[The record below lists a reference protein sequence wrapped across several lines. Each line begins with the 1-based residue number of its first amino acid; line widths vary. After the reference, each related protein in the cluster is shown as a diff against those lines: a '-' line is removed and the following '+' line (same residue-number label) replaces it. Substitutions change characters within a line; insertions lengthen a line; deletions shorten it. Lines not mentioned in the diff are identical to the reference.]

1 MTDQQPSPPS
11 GPSPK
16 GPSPTGQ
23 SPTGQSP
30 NRNPWVTALLI
41 LIGIILLLPGLCS
54 VILTGIMI
62 GAGGPRGDD
71 SDFLPMLIGF
81 FLVGVGGVALI
92 VFAIRRK
99 S

>member
-1 MTDQQPSPPS
+1 MSDQQPSPPP
-11 GPSPK
+11 GP
-16 GPSPTGQ
+16 
-23 SPTGQSP
+23 SP

-41 LIGIILLLPGLCS
+41 LIVLLPGLCS
-54 VILTGIMI
+54 VVLTGIMI
-62 GAGGPRGDD
+62 GAGGPRGSD
-71 SDFLPMLIGF
+71 SEFVPLLIGC

>member
-1 MTDQQPSPPS
+1 VSDQQPVRPQ
-11 GPSPK
+11 GR
-16 GPSPTGQ
+16 GPTGR
-23 SPTGQSP
+23 SRTGPSP

-41 LIGIILLLPGLCS
+41 LIGLILLLPGLCS

-71 SDFLPMLIGF
+71 LDFLPMLIGF
-81 FLVGVGGVALI
+81 FLLGVGGVALI